1 MKKLSIVLLVLFSS
15 QLLAA
20 GGTNIELQSANINLE
35 NKASLQRGAKYFV
48 NYCLSCH
55 SAKQLRYSRMGKDLG
70 ISPELVELNLMFTGE
85 KIFDGMTISMRP
97 KDAEKWFGVNPPDLS
112 LIARSRGADWLYTYL
127 KSFYIDESRPFG
139 VDNAL
144 FPKVGMPH
152 VLSDLQGLQK
162 AVYKDV
168 ELEDGTVKKVID
180 RLEISEPGRMN
191 EKEFDKAMNDL
202 VNFMV
207 YMGEPAKLERQRL
220 GWKVLMFI
228 LVMFGIFYFLKK
240 EYWKDI
246 H

>member
-1 MKKLSIVLLVLFSS
+1 MRKLSIALLVLFSS
-15 QLLAA
+15 QLFAA
-20 GGTNIELQSANINLE
+20 GGGVELQSARVDLD

-55 SAKQLRYSRMGKDLG
+55 SAKQLRYSRMATDLE
-70 ISPELVELNLMFTGE
+70 IPPELVELNLMFTGE
-85 KIFDGMTISMRP
+85 KIFDGMTIAMRP

-112 LIARSRGADWLYTYL
+112 LIARSRGSDWLYTYL
-127 KSFYIDESRPFG
+127 KSFYVDETRPFG

-144 FPKVGMPH
+144 FPKVGMPN

-168 ELEDGTVKKVID
+168 ELDDGTVRRVID
-180 RLEISEPGRMN
+180 HLEISEPGRMN

-202 VNFMV
+202 VNFMT

-220 GWKVLMFI
+220 GWKVLVFI
-228 LVMFGIFYFLKK
+228 LLMIIVFYFLKK

>member
-20 GGTNIELQSANINLE
+20 GGANIELQSANVNLE

-191 EKEFDKAMNDL
+191 EKEFDKVMNDL

-228 LVMFGIFYFLKK
+228 LFMFGIFYFLKK

>member
-15 QLLAA
+15 QLSAA
-20 GGTNIELQSANINLE
+20 SGGIELQSAKIDLD
-35 NKASLQRGAKYFV
+35 NKASLQRGAKFFV

-55 SAKQLRYSRMGKDLG
+55 SAKQLRYSRMAEDLG
-70 ISPELVELNLMFTGE
+70 IPPELVELNLMFTGE

-127 KSFYIDESRPFG
+127 KSFYIDDSRPFG
-139 VDNAL
+139 VNNAL

-152 VLSDLQGLQK
+152 VLADLQGLQK

-168 ELEDGTVKKVID
+168 ESDDGSVRSVID
-180 RLEISEPGRMN
+180 HLEIAEPGRMD
-191 EKEFDKAMNDL
+191 EREFDIAMHDL
-202 VNFMV
+202 VNFMT

-220 GWKVLMFI
+220 GWKVLLFI
-228 LVMFGIFYFLKK
+228 LLMLGVFYLLKK

>member
-15 QLLAA
+15 QLYAA
-20 GGTNIELQSANINLE
+20 GGHIELQSATIDLN

-55 SAKQLRYSRMGKDLG
+55 SAKQLRYSRMAKDLE
-70 ISPELVELNLMFTGE
+70 ISPELVELNLMFTGD

-97 KDAEKWFGVNPPDLS
+97 EDAEKWFGVNPPDLS
-112 LIARSRGADWLYTYL
+112 LIARSRGPDWLYTYL
-127 KSFYIDESRPFG
+127 KSFYIDEERPFG

-152 VLSDLQGLQK
+152 VLADLQGLQK
-162 AVYKDV
+162 AVYKEV
-168 ELEDGTVKKVID
+168 EREDGTVSKVLD
-180 RLEISEPGRMN
+180 RLEIEKPGRMN
-191 EKEFDKAMNDL
+191 EKEYDKAMNDL
-202 VNFMV
+202 VNFMT

-220 GWKVLMFI
+220 GWKVLLFI
-228 LVMFGIFYFLKK
+228 LVMIGVFYLLKK

>member
-1 MKKLSIVLLVLFSS
+1 MRKLSIALLVLFSS
-15 QLLAA
+15 QLFAA
-20 GGTNIELQSANINLE
+20 GGGVELQLARVDLD

-55 SAKQLRYSRMGKDLG
+55 SAKQLRYSRMATDLE
-70 ISPELVELNLMFTGE
+70 IPPELVELNLMFTGE
-85 KIFDGMTISMRP
+85 KIFDGMTIAMRP

-112 LIARSRGADWLYTYL
+112 LIARSRGSDWLYTYL
-127 KSFYIDESRPFG
+127 KSFYVDETRPFG

-144 FPKVGMPH
+144 FPKVGMPN

-168 ELEDGTVKKVID
+168 ELDDGTVRRVID
-180 RLEISEPGRMN
+180 DLEISEPGRMN

-202 VNFMV
+202 VNFMT

-220 GWKVLMFI
+220 GWKVLVFI
-228 LVMFGIFYFLKK
+228 LLMIIVFYFLKK

>member
-1 MKKLSIVLLVLFSS
+1 MKKLSIVLLVLISS

-20 GGTNIELQSANINLE
+20 GGTNIELQSANVNLE

-180 RLEISEPGRMN
+180 RLEIAEPGRMN

-202 VNFMV
+202 VNLWSTWENLQNLSV
-207 YMGEPAKLERQRL
+207 
-220 GWKVLMFI
+220 
-228 LVMFGIFYFLKK
+228 
-240 EYWKDI
+240 KDWVGKS
-246 H
+246 

>member
-1 MKKLSIVLLVLFSS
+1 MKKLIGLLLILLSS
-15 QLLAA
+15 QTIAA
-20 GGTNIELQSANINLE
+20 SSAYELESATIDIG

-55 SAKQLRYSRMGKDLG
+55 SAKQLRYSRMGKDLD
-70 ISPELVELNLMFTGE
+70 ISPELVGLNLMFTGE
-85 KIFDGMTISMRP
+85 KIFDGMNISMRP

-127 KSFYIDESRPFG
+127 VSFYVDDSRPFG
-139 VDNAL
+139 VNNRI

-162 AVYKDV
+162 AVYKEV
-168 ELEDGTVKKVID
+168 ELEDGSVRKEID
-180 RLEISEPGRMN
+180 RLEIVEPGLMTD
-191 EKEFDKAMNDL
+191 KEYSKAMNDL

-207 YMGEPAKLERQRL
+207 YMGEPAQMERKDL

-228 LVMFGIFYFLKK
+228 LLMIGVFYLLKK

>member
-1 MKKLSIVLLVLFSS
+1 MKKLIFVLLVLISS
-15 QLLAA
+15 HAA
-20 GGTNIELQSANINLE
+20 ASSGGMELQSAKIDLD
-35 NKASLQRGAKYFV
+35 NKASLQRGAKFFV

-55 SAKQLRYSRMGKDLG
+55 SAKQLRYSRMAEDLG

-127 KSFYIDESRPFG
+127 KSFYVDDSRPFG
-139 VDNAL
+139 VNNAL

-152 VLSDLQGLQK
+152 VLADLQGLQK

-168 ELEDGTVKKVID
+168 ELEDGSVRSVID
-180 RLEISEPGRMN
+180 HLEIAEPGRMD
-191 EKEFDKAMNDL
+191 EREFDTAMHDL
-202 VNFMV
+202 VNFMT

-220 GWKVLMFI
+220 GWKVLLFI
-228 LVMFGIFYFLKK
+228 LLMLGVFYLLKK

>member
-1 MKKLSIVLLVLFSS
+1 MKKISIVLLVLFSS
-15 QLLAA
+15 QLFAA
-20 GGTNIELQSANINLE
+20 GGGIELQSARIDLD

-55 SAKQLRYSRMGKDLG
+55 SAKQLRYSRMATDLE
-70 ISPELVELNLMFTGE
+70 IPPELVELNLMFTGE

-112 LIARSRGADWLYTYL
+112 LIARSRGSDWLYTYL
-127 KSFYIDESRPFG
+127 KSFYVDETRPFG

-168 ELEDGTVKKVID
+168 ELEDGSVRKVID
-180 RLEISEPGRMN
+180 HLEISEPGRMD

-202 VNFMV
+202 VNFMT

-228 LVMFGIFYFLKK
+228 LLMLVVFYFLKK

>member
-180 RLEISEPGRMN
+180 RLEIAEPGRMN

>member
-1 MKKLSIVLLVLFSS
+1 M
-15 QLLAA
+15 A
-20 GGTNIELQSANINLE
+20 
-35 NKASLQRGAKYFV
+35 
-48 NYCLSCH
+48 
-55 SAKQLRYSRMGKDLG
+55 KDLN
-70 ISPELVELNLMFTGE
+70 ITPELVELNLMFTGD
-85 KIFDGMTISMRP
+85 KIFDGMTVAMRSS
-97 KDAEKWFGVNPPDLS
+97 DAEKWFGVNPPDLS

-127 KSFYIDESRPFG
+127 KSFYVDESRPFG

-162 AVYKDV
+162 AVYKEV
-168 ELEDGTVKKVID
+168 ETEDGGVRTVID
-180 RLEISEPGRMN
+180 RLEIVEPGRMT
-191 EKEFDKAMNDL
+191 EKEFDQAMNDL

-207 YMGEPAKLERQRL
+207 YMGEPAKMERQAR

-228 LVMFGIFYFLKK
+228 FLMGIVFYYLKK

>member
-1 MKKLSIVLLVLFSS
+1 MKKLSMVLLVLFSS
-15 QLLAA
+15 QLFAA
-20 GGTNIELQSANINLE
+20 GGHIELQSARIDLD

-55 SAKQLRYSRMGKDLG
+55 SAKQLRYSRMGTDLG

-112 LIARSRGADWLYTYL
+112 LIARSRGSDWLYTYL

-152 VLSDLQGLQK
+152 VLADLQGMQK

-168 ELEDGTVKKVID
+168 ELEDGSIRKVIE
-180 RLEISEPGRMN
+180 RLEIVEPGRMN

-202 VNFMV
+202 VNFMT

-228 LVMFGIFYFLKK
+228 LVMLGIFYFLKK

>member
-1 MKKLSIVLLVLFSS
+1 MRKLIISVLVLLSS
-15 QLLAA
+15 QTFASS
-20 GGTNIELQSANINLE
+20 GHELQSATIDLG

-55 SAKQLRYSRMGKDLG
+55 SAKQLRYSRMAKDLD
-70 ISPELVELNLMFTGE
+70 ITPELVELNLMFTGE
-85 KIFDGMTISMRP
+85 KIFDGMDISMRP
-97 KDAEKWFGVNPPDLS
+97 QDAERWFGVNPPDLS

-139 VDNAL
+139 VNNSL

-152 VLSDLQGLQK
+152 VLADLQGLQR

-168 ELEDGTVKKVID
+168 EIEGGGVRKEID
-180 RLEISEPGRMN
+180 YLEIAEPGRMS
-191 EKEFDKAMNDL
+191 EREYDKAMNDL
-202 VNFMV
+202 VNFMT
-207 YMGEPAKLERQRL
+207 YMGEPAKMERHRI
-220 GWKVLMFI
+220 GSKVLMFI
-228 LVMFGIFYFLKK
+228 LLMLGIFYLLKK